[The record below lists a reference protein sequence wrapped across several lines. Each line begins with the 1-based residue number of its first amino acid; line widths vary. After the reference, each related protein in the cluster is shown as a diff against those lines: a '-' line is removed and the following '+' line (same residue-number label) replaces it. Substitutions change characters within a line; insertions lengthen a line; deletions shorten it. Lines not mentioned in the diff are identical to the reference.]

1 MKLKNKSSFY
11 ALPKRTSVPL
21 GEPLRSLRF
30 FNFKEMQTET
40 WKDIPGFEGIY
51 QVSDLGRVK
60 SLERKLTAGPGV
72 RILPESIL
80 KPMVDR
86 YGYLCVNL
94 YKNRKYKTKKIH
106 RLVMLSFVGESHLEV
121 NHKNKITSDNSL
133 VNLEYMTTK
142 ENTTYSLGIKILDTF
157 TNTIYNS
164 RAEAARDL
172 YKQFGYNNM
181 TGLRSAIRRNAIK
194 RFVTIT

>member
-21 GEPLRSLRF
+21 GEPLRGLRF
-30 FNFKEMQTET
+30 FNLKDMET
-40 WKDIPGFEGIY
+40 WKDIPGFEGVY

-94 YKNRKYKTKKIH
+94 YKDRKYKTKK
-106 RLVMLSFVGESHLEV
+106 
-121 NHKNKITSDNSL
+121 
-133 VNLEYMTTK
+133 NLK
-142 ENTTYSLGIKILDTF
+142 
-157 TNTIYNS
+157 
-164 RAEAARDL
+164 
-172 YKQFGYNNM
+172 
-181 TGLRSAIRRNAIK
+181 
-194 RFVTIT
+194 

>member
-1 MKLKNKSSFY
+1 MELKNKSSFY

-30 FNFKEMQTET
+30 FNLKDMET

>member
-21 GEPLRSLRF
+21 GEPLRGLRF
-30 FNFKEMQTET
+30 FNLKHMET
-40 WKDIPGFEGIY
+40 WKDIPGFEGSY

-181 TGLRSAIRRNAIK
+181 TGLRSAISRNAIK